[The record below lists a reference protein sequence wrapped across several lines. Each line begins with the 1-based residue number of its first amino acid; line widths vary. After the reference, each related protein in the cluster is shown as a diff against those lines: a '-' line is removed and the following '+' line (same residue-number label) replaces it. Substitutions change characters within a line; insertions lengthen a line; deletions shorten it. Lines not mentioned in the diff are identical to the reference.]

1 MLILGRKKGQEIV
14 IGEDIVITVSE
25 ISADSVKLAV
35 RAPRDVPVFRRE
47 LLQAAQENRDAASS
61 DAAALDAAEL
71 AALIGENTAAQT
83 SKDKKRTD

>member
-83 SKDKKRTD
+83 SKDKKRKD

>member
-35 RAPRDVPVFRRE
+35 MAPRYFPVFRRE
-47 LLQAAQENRDAASS
+47 LLQSAQENRDAASS